1 MSDFYPSTQVEDDNS
16 ILALIRGSRLEEEED
31 ERGAER
37 GTPKA
42 ETTTADNSSIVAVQ
56 TTGQDFGSLNNVVAS
71 LTSQA
76 NKVSMSTK
84 LPLPSYSDI
93 QKMTEQEYEDFQNK
107 LQAISYFQSTN
118 NERKR
123 KQMQEKQIAENIE
136 A

>member
-31 ERGAER
+31 ERGAEQ

-76 NKVSMSTK
+76 NNFSTK
-84 LPLPSYSDI
+84 APNPTLTLAKY
-93 QKMTEQEYEDFQNK
+93 
-107 LQAISYFQSTN
+107 L
-118 NERKR
+118 
-123 KQMQEKQIAENIE
+123 
-136 A
+136 